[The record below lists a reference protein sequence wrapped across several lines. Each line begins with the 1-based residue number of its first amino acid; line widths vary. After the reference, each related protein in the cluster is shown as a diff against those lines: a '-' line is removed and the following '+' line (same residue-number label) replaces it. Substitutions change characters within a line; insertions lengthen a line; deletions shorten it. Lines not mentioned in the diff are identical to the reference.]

1 MKRKLRSSDANL
13 QKSKRPNYEDKSK
26 EEEFNQIVQI
36 ANNKRPRIRSRIQNE
51 KNINKNKRSKAIE
64 SISDIENEP
73 SNPTKWTQNDV
84 YKFVL
89 DLAGPEIAN
98 SFRVHEIDGQ
108 ALEYLQMET
117 MCQVL
122 KLKLGCAARI
132 KAMFD
137 QQKKTGV

>member
-1 MKRKLRSSDANL
+1 MKRKLRSSDANS
-13 QKSKRPNYEDKSK
+13 QKSKRPNYEDNSK
-26 EEEFNQIVQI
+26 EEEFNQIV
-36 ANNKRPRIRSRIQNE
+36 NKRPRVRSRVLSE

-73 SNPTKWTQNDV
+73 PNPTKWTQNEV

-89 DLAGPEIAN
+89 ELAGPEVAN

-132 KAMFD
+132 KGMFD

>member
-13 QKSKRPNYEDKSK
+13 LKSKRPNYVDNGK
-26 EEEFNQIVQI
+26 EEEFNQIVH
-36 ANNKRPRIRSRIQNE
+36 KRRPRIRSRILSE
-51 KNINKNKRSKAIE
+51 KNINKNKRSKPIE

-73 SNPTKWTQNDV
+73 PNPIKWTQNDV
-84 YKFVL
+84 YQFVL
-89 DLAGPEIAN
+89 DLAGPEVAN

-122 KLKLGCAARI
+122 KLKLGCVARI